1 MKSQHLKKNCFFASQ
16 QSSSKKKCSAKNY
29 TCKILEKNQALNR
42 LKKINFHLVPYQK
55 QKKTFFRYELKIIQE
70 IKTSSAGNRTPVS
83 NVTGWDTHHYTTEDT
98 LPRISSKFM
107 SFEILK
113 LENDTIQLDQRS
125 GILLFTAT

>member
-1 MKSQHLKKNCFFASQ
+1 M
-16 QSSSKKKCSAKNY
+16 
-29 TCKILEKNQALNR
+29 NR
-42 LKKINFHLVPYQK
+42 LKKK
-55 QKKTFFRYELKIIQE
+55 QFSSSSKSKTKKTFFFRYELKFTQE

-113 LENDTIQLDQRS
+113 LQNDTIQLDQRS
-125 GILLFTAT
+125 GILLYTAT

>member
-1 MKSQHLKKNCFFASQ
+1 MKRK
-16 QSSSKKKCSAKNY
+16 
-29 TCKILEKNQALNR
+29 QAVNR
-42 LKKINFHLVPYQK
+42 LKTKSNFQVVPLQK
-55 QKKTFFRYELKIIQE
+55 QKKTFFFRYELKFTQE

-113 LENDTIQLDQRS
+113 LQNDTIQLDQRS
-125 GILLFTAT
+125 GILLYTPT